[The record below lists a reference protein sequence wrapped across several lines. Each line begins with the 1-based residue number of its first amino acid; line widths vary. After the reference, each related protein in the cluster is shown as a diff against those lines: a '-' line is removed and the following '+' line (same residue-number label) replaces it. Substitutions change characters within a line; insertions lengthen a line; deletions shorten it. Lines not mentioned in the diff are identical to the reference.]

1 MSSPLT
7 TLAVILCEPQ
17 QPGNIGAV
25 ARAMANFGVTD
36 LRLVR
41 PCAHLHPEARKF
53 AAHGH
58 PLLGQARLFAD
69 LDSALNGIDLSI
81 AATCR
86 SGRLRGELLD
96 STRLPE
102 LVAALPAGART
113 ALVFGRED
121 RGLATAEV
129 ALCTRAVAIATFGP
143 ASSFNLAQAVLV
155 FLYELARRP

>member
-1 MSSPLT
+1 
-7 TLAVILCEPQ
+7 
-17 QPGNIGAV
+17 
-25 ARAMANFGVTD
+25 MANFGVTD

-58 PLLGQARLFAD
+58 LLLGQARIFAD
-69 LDSALNGIDLSI
+69 LDSALLDSDLSI

-86 SGRLRGELLD
+86 GGRMRGELLD
-96 STRLPE
+96 STRLPD
-102 LVAALPAGART
+102 LVATLPAGART

-121 RGLATAEV
+121 RGLSTAEV
-129 ALCTRAVAIATFGP
+129 ARCSNAIAIATYGP
-143 ASSFNLAQAVLV
+143 AASLNLAQAVLV